1 MGTEVQALQAF
12 FAAINRNDMQAVAQD
27 FDPRIVRIEPS
38 EVHLAWMHQRPLLP
52 LVGCGGWSDE
62 LPANPPDDRASAPI
76 LPWHTLEELE
86 LQLRG
91 LSLGQRT

>member
-1 MGTEVQALQAF
+1 
-12 FAAINRNDMQAVAQD
+12 
-27 FDPRIVRIEPS
+27 
-38 EVHLAWMHQRPLLP
+38 
-52 LVGCGGWSDE
+52 VGCGGWSDE

-76 LPWHTLEELE
+76 LPWHTVEELE